1 MKASNVHELKSRWN
15 WKRQPQDDP
24 TIRVKV
30 NSNCNPNVLN
40 KENYIFASF
49 KFCVSFSFALDAKA
63 QENNFQK
70 LKKPIVQYHR
80 LDFRV

>member
-24 TIRVKV
+24 TVRVKV
-30 NSNCNPNVLN
+30 NSNPNFLN

>member
-15 WKRQPQDDP
+15 WKRQPQDNP
-24 TIRVKV
+24 TVRVKV
-30 NSNCNPNVLN
+30 NSNPNFLN